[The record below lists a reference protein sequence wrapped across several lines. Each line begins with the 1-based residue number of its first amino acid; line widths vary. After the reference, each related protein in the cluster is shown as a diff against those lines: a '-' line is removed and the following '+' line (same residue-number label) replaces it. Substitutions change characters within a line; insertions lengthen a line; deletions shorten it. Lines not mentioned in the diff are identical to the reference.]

1 VLDKTQTPR
10 GLARWYQIG
19 PGERRTLVLAF
30 AYFFF
35 LLASYYVL
43 RPVRDEMAVRS
54 GVRSIPWLFTATF
67 VVSLAIA
74 PIYGALVAKLRRG
87 VFIPVVYGF
96 LALNIL
102 AFWAL
107 LSGGIALDVAAMS
120 FFVWLSVFNVFAV
133 SVFWSF
139 MADLVDL
146 DQAKRLYPLI
156 AAGGSLGGLAGSMMV
171 TGLATVVGPANLLL
185 VAAALLLVALA
196 LAFSLDN
203 VSREAGASG
212 KAPRTRREGTGGGWL
227 AGVSEIVRSPYLAGI
242 ALWVF
247 ALSLAGTF
255 AYNMQI
261 DIVGR
266 SGLDSAGRTQIFGTV
281 DLATNI
287 LIPFIQLTIAR
298 AFLQRLGVGVTLA
311 VVGLVFFIGFATL
324 SAVPILAVLIGFQVA
339 QRTGQFALSN
349 PAREALF
356 TVLDPEETYKAK
368 NVIDNAVFRG
378 SDVASAWLFNLLHS
392 GVGLG
397 LSALALIGAGAAAA
411 WAGLSLALGQAQK
424 REAAKH
430 PHMEGVP
437 T

>member
-1 VLDKTQTPR
+1 MLDKTETPR

-19 PGERRTLVLAF
+19 PAERRALVLAF

-74 PIYGALVAKLRRG
+74 PIYGVLVAKLRRG
-87 VFIPVVYGF
+87 VFIPLVYGF
-96 LALNIL
+96 LLLNIL
-102 AFWAL
+102 VFWAL
-107 LSGGIALDVAAMS
+107 LSGGIALDAAAKS

-139 MADLVDL
+139 MADLFEME
-146 DQAKRLYPLI
+146 QAKRLYPLI
-156 AAGGSLGGLAGSMMV
+156 AAGGSLGGLAGSMTV
-171 TGLATVVGPANLLL
+171 TGLATVIGPANLLL
-185 VAAALLLVALA
+185 IAAGLLLAALA
-196 LAFSLDN
+196 LAVRLDH
-203 VSREAGASG
+203 VAREVGAST

-227 AGVSEIVRSPYLAGI
+227 AGLTEIVRSPYLAGI
-242 ALWVF
+242 AAWVF

-287 LIPFIQLTIAR
+287 LIPLIQLTVAR
-298 AFLQRLGVGVTLA
+298 AFLQRLGVGVTLERRGCRLPDRVRGVVRRADPGRARRLPGSAAHRA
-311 VVGLVFFIGFATL
+311 VRPVQPSPRSLVHGARPGGY
-324 SAVPILAVLIGFQVA
+324 VQGQERHR
-339 QRTGQFALSN
+339 QRRLPRLG
-349 PAREALF
+349 R
-356 TVLDPEETYKAK
+356 
-368 NVIDNAVFRG
+368 
-378 SDVASAWLFNLLHS
+378 
-392 GVGLG
+392 GLG
-397 LSALALIGAGAAAA
+397 LAVQRPA
-411 WAGLSLALGQAQK
+411 
-424 REAAKH
+424 
-430 PHMEGVP
+430 
-437 T
+437 